1 MSNSTEI
8 HQIRGNGRCAVRWM
22 DGWINEQM
30 GGLGRGGEGRG
41 GEGWGNVSRGRPS
54 PDDERSP
61 LQLSQVDPHLCT
73 VTCLSHPNLI
83 GPH

>member
-41 GEGWGNVSRGRPS
+41 GVMFHAADRRRMTNA
-54 PDDERSP
+54 P
-61 LQLSQVDPHLCT
+61 LCSCPR
-73 VTCLSHPNLI
+73 
-83 GPH
+83 

>member
-30 GGLGRGGEGRG
+30 GGVGEGRG
-41 GEGWGNVSRGRPS
+41 GEEWGGVMFHAADRRRMTNA
-54 PDDERSP
+54 P
-61 LQLSQVDPHLCT
+61 LCSCPR
-73 VTCLSHPNLI
+73 
-83 GPH
+83 